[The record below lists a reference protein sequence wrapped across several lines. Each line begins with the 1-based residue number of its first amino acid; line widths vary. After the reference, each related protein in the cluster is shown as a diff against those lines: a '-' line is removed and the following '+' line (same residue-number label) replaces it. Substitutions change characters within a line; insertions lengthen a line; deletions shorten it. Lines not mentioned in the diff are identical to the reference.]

1 MPSLSALEPFSKHG
15 LTSYH
20 VVPYLLISL
29 PVSGLKLLT
38 SKSIF
43 ESDPT
48 YWITIKG
55 NGDLSREEIN
65 KEITKEEYE
74 ALKSEFPA
82 LQTSYNDLK
91 AEKEKNP
98 TLDQLIEI
106 DEYYVEIFNR
116 YNDAAQDDDEFIDLI
131 HLDST
136 GVDEVMNHEDTSVM
150 MWSAW
155 VEAKKIL
162 FKE

>member
-1 MPSLSALEPFSKHG
+1 MDAAIREAEEEVCIDKSKI
-15 LTSYH
+15 
-20 VVPYLLISL
+20 ISIR
-29 PVSGLKLLT
+29 KLYQKKT
-38 SKSIF
+38 
-43 ESDPT
+43 
-48 YWITIKG
+48 
-55 NGDLSREEIN
+55 
-65 KEITKEEYE
+65 
-74 ALKSEFPA
+74 
-82 LQTSYNDLK
+82 
-91 AEKEKNP
+91 NP
-98 TLDQLIEI
+98 GFMSNTMFAYLIEI